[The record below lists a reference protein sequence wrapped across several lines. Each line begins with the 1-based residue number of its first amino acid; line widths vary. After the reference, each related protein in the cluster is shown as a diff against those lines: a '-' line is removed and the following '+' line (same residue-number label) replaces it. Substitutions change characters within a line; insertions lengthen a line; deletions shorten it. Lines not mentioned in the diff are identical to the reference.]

1 MKRKSNLTSIGDA
14 VNAYLSEYHLGNK
27 LQEADLFS
35 QWKKITNEYVA
46 KHTIKLDLKG
56 DKCYVTFD
64 SAALKHEFS
73 FIKEEV
79 ITNINAYFGRVVV
92 RELWVV

>member
-1 MKRKSNLTSIGDA
+1 MKKKSNLISIGDA

-27 LQEADLFS
+27 LQAADLLS
-35 QWKKITNEYVA
+35 QWKKITNAYVA

-56 DKCYVTFD
+56 DVCYVTFD

-79 ITNINAYFGRVVV
+79 IQNINAYFGREVVKT
-92 RELWVV
+92 LMVV